1 MLHIYTYTTYVY
13 IYIYVAYLYIYTTH
27 IYIYYI
33 YTLHIY
39 IHTTYI
45 YIHYI
50 YIEREGGS
58 SKRITS
64 RPGWRRWWWTC
75 IISRLGV
82 VSSIYFWGCNLP
94 ICIRYSQNNTVEFC
108 CSVKWHVSHP
118 MLSFPMDISG
128 MGGLTNQSRNCM
140 MEISIENPYSCILIR
155 HMMYH
160 ICNTSLVWYALQKQ
174 RILPIT
180 SQV

>member
-1 MLHIYTYTTYVY
+1 MY
-13 IYIYVAYLYIYTTH
+13 IYIHCIFIYIHYTYIYTIYIYTT
-27 IYIYYI
+27 YIYTHYIYI

-39 IHTTYI
+39 IYR
-45 YIHYI
+45 
-50 YIEREGGS
+50 ERGGS